1 MILFESRNRDTHIEN
16 KCMGTKGGRE
26 GGVHWKIGVGIYILL
41 CPGGLQSMELQETQL
56 SMRSCMYKITNE
68 NLL

>member
-1 MILFESRNRDTHIEN
+1 
-16 KCMGTKGGRE
+16 MGTKGGRE
-26 GGVHWKIGVGIYILL
+26 GGVHWKIGIGIYILL